1 MHHKQ
6 WHLHPDAL
14 FVCVSSAKSSVSLF
28 CTKIMQFTQIQ
39 ILFKAIT
46 LFHSLHLQ
54 QDEVSLALH
63 ITSATIMK
71 THQHAKNLI
80 LQPLM
85 LEPEEYRERF
95 VINTWLQ
102 CSFYT
107 LSWKKKILCA
117 LDPSAGHWQVPHVPR
132 NFSGTEWRYLAVQE
146 GGRLSLRLWAPKSQF
161 KQAGSCTELT
171 PYYMFKFL
179 FQVFHNSSPVISP
192 HLSSSHP
199 STLAPKTLTCSQRFQ
214 SGI

>member
-28 CTKIMQFTQIQ
+28 HTKIMQFTQIQ

-63 ITSATIMK
+63 TTSATIMK

-107 LSWKKKILCA
+107 LSWKKNPMCFRSL
-117 LDPSAGHWQVPHVPR
+117 SR
-132 NFSGTEWRYLAVQE
+132 TLA
-146 GGRLSLRLWAPKSQF
+146 
-161 KQAGSCTELT
+161 
-171 PYYMFKFL
+171 
-179 FQVFHNSSPVISP
+179 SSPCAQEFFRHRMEV
-192 HLSSSHP
+192 LSSARRRQTEP
-199 STLAPKTLTCSQRFQ
+199 
-214 SGI
+214 